1 MGSID
6 AEVIQLEN
14 ALRAFVQTIKR
25 PQQWTYVMSAAG
37 VQLDRP
43 AAMILQTLILHQ
55 SEQLGV
61 QDLALLLGIEPP
73 SVSRKAQ
80 ELEQVGYLRR
90 QRSADDRRAVRLE
103 VTKAG
108 HDVADR
114 LWEAQRL
121 HMSQVLKSWSSTDRQ
136 RFVNLFT
143 RFAEELSINTKDIER
158 SSLKK
163 GI

>member
-1 MGSID
+1 MASID
-6 AEVIQLEN
+6 TEVIQLEN

-25 PQQWTYVMSAAG
+25 PQQWAYITNVAG

-43 AAMILQTLILHQ
+43 AAMILQTLILHN

-80 ELEQVGYLRR
+80 QLEYAGYLRR
-90 QRSADDRRAVRLE
+90 QRSSDDRRAVRLQ
-103 VTKAG
+103 VTAAG
-108 HDVADR
+108 HEVADR
-114 LWEAQRL
+114 LWHAQRSI
-121 HMSQVLKSWSSTDRQ
+121 MSQVLQSWPSSDRH
-136 RFVNLFT
+136 RFVSLFA
-143 RFAEELSINTKDIER
+143 RFAEELNTQTKDLER
-158 SSLKK
+158 TTIKK

>member
-1 MGSID
+1 MASID
-6 AEVIQLEN
+6 TEVIQLEN

-25 PQQWTYVMSAAG
+25 PQQWAYITSVAG

-43 AAMILQTLILHQ
+43 AAMILQTLILHK

-80 ELEQVGYLRR
+80 ELEHAGYLRR
-90 QRSADDRRAVRLE
+90 QRSSDDRRAVRLQ
-103 VTKAG
+103 VTAAG
-108 HDVADR
+108 HEMADR
-114 LWEAQRL
+114 LWQAQRSI
-121 HMSQVLKSWSSTDRQ
+121 MSQVLQNWPSNDRQ
-136 RFVNLFT
+136 RFVSLFA
-143 RFAEELSINTKDIER
+143 RFAEELNTQTKDLEHNTI
-158 SSLKK
+158 KK